1 MINLLDTWRQQ
12 RRIANTRRHLNG
24 LSNHILA
31 DIGLTRADIA
41 SGDLQGLARGRRG
54 N

>member
-12 RRIANTRRHLNG
+12 RRIAKTQRQLSG
-24 LSNHILA
+24 LSDHILA

-41 SGDLQGLARGRRG
+41 SVGPDGLPRRRGR
-54 N
+54 

>member
-1 MINLLDTWRQQ
+1 MINLLDTWRQK
-12 RRIANTRRHLNG
+12 RRIANTRRHLSG

-41 SGDLQGLARGRRG
+41 SGDLQGLMRNRRG
-54 N
+54 S